1 MVDTAWQTKYEIGHP
16 RIDFEHR
23 IFLDLIDQFARLAD
37 SGAPPKRLLRTCAEL
52 YKYAD
57 FHFFSEEGLM
67 EQVDW
72 PETAHHK
79 TLHRELLEELRN
91 YIDSVLVDQLRTN
104 EMITFLMRWFTAHTA
119 TEDKKLAQHL
129 AQETPYGAMVPGS
142 GNS

>member
-1 MVDTAWQTKYEIGHP
+1 MVDTTWQIKYEIGHP

-23 IFLDLIDQFARLAD
+23 IFLDLIDQFAQMAE

-67 EQVDW
+67 ELVDW

-79 TLHRELLEELRN
+79 ALHRELLDDLRA
-91 YIDSVLVDQLRTN
+91 YIDSVSVDQLRTN
-104 EMITFLMRWFTAHTA
+104 EMIAFLMRWFTAHTA
-119 TEDKKLAQHL
+119 TEDKKLAQYL
-129 AQETPYGAMVPGS
+129 TQ
-142 GNS
+142 